1 MSEENIKEVVEE
13 TQTVSEPVKVDFM
26 TTDVAIV
33 LNIIDVASARGT
45 FRGPEMK
52 GVGEFYEKLQ
62 SLLPKKETN
71 A

>member
-13 TQTVSEPVKVDFM
+13 TQTESEPVKVDFM

-45 FRGPEMK
+45 FRGAEMR
-52 GVGEFYEKLQ
+52 GIGEIYEKLQ
-62 SLLPKKETN
+62 SLLPKKEN
-71 A
+71 KA